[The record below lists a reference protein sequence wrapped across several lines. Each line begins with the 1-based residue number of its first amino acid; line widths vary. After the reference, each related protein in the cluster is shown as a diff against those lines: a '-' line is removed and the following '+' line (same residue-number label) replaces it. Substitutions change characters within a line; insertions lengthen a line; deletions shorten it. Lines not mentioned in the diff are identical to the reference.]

1 MATRRPCGVCG
12 NTYAEN
18 KDGALRKHKCVDALI
33 DVPAVPAAA
42 PDAAAED
49 APRWAALLR
58 ALPERRSQMAEAAA
72 AAAAV
77 EGALAARA
85 ALSAARADARARHGI
100 NLGVLGIEEVDR
112 RLQALGGPP
121 LAPGFGMLNAKL
133 ERLADAALAAERAEQ
148 PPPPP
153 AAKRAR
159 PAAAAGEEAWLAAVA
174 TLGAES
180 PTYPRRRETFGA
192 YGSSLV
198 PATRR
203 ARVVGTGVAG
213 AKTAFHAS
221 LAVAGA
227 NPAFYDSL
235 EAALEAADHGD
246 VVLLGPG
253 DWTLVARRDPKS
265 ATRGRGHA
273 VALRK
278 SVEILGAGRPR
289 VSVVAEA
296 PFHVLEAP
304 LVVSQA
310 HVRFADLDLVFPPPT
325 SSCRPKGASGR
336 LSADRALVEFD
347 GCRLVARGEGFD
359 DIVPQPLLAVQR
371 GAGAVLRRTVV
382 YCGPR
387 TASAA
392 VHVAHADAGP
402 VFLAN
407 ADLRCD
413 AGLTDALGVGVLVCL
428 RAISSSWSYAA
439 RGAPRASAGRAAA
452 RGAPLDRAALEDCPK
467 VVGVATSL
475 IRGADRGVHADREAP
490 AAFRRDV
497 ALEGG
502 TVVLACSPSVKHAAL
517 AAAAYAKKSKQPK
530 RPWDF
535 GKYDLTRL
543 LVIGHAGTSVF
554 RRVPKDVLALV
565 ASYVAADRILDM
577 VPNLRTQAKRRYEA
591 TKRTL
596 DSARNAAARAA
607 ALVEAAR
614 APGRVLDDAERCR
627 SLLVQVPGAA
637 DELAND
643 VELRKRYG
651 GLRAGVQHRDATDYG
666 IDDDVAADDY
676 AVTVPAPPSYAR
688 RCADHGKRFA
698 RSSSAAMTLGVC
710 TQGAD
715 PNDSHVALCVAGRL
729 RKAVTLVYNPRGEH
743 FEPRVKFGI
752 GLARRDQAAGFWS
765 GGPCPTCRRA
775 TSVVVDEAQVSA
787 AIWACL
793 PQRFRDW
800 AERDRLC
807 LSLCDRGHLS
817 GQLLPGGYAGCEC
830 CGGYGDMDY

>member
-42 PDAAAED
+42 PDAAART
-49 APRWAALLR
+49 PGR
-58 ALPERRSQMAEAAA
+58 ARRS
-72 AAAAV
+72 
-77 EGALAARA
+77 
-85 ALSAARADARARHGI
+85 
-100 NLGVLGIEEVDR
+100 
-112 RLQALGGPP
+112 
-121 LAPGFGMLNAKL
+121 
-133 ERLADAALAAERAEQ
+133 
-148 PPPPP
+148 
-153 AAKRAR
+153 
-159 PAAAAGEEAWLAAVA
+159 
-174 TLGAES
+174 
-180 PTYPRRRETFGA
+180 PRT
-192 YGSSLV
+192 
-198 PATRR
+198 
-203 ARVVGTGVAG
+203 
-213 AKTAFHAS
+213 
-221 LAVAGA
+221 
-227 NPAFYDSL
+227 
-235 EAALEAADHGD
+235 
-246 VVLLGPG
+246 
-253 DWTLVARRDPKS
+253 
-265 ATRGRGHA
+265 
-273 VALRK
+273 
-278 SVEILGAGRPR
+278 
-289 VSVVAEA
+289 
-296 PFHVLEAP
+296 
-304 LVVSQA
+304 
-310 HVRFADLDLVFPPPT
+310 
-325 SSCRPKGASGR
+325 
-336 LSADRALVEFD
+336 ALVEFD

-407 ADLRCD
+407 SDLRCD
-413 AGLTDALGVGVLVCL
+413 AGLADALGSACSCACARSRRRGPT
-428 RAISSSWSYAA
+428 R
-439 RGAPRASAGRAAA
+439 RGAPPPRPRRGRA
-452 RGAPLDRAALEDCPK
+452 PDRAALEDCPK

-502 TVVLACSPSVKHAAL
+502 TVVLACSPS
-517 AAAAYAKKSKQPK
+517 
-530 RPWDF
+530 
-535 GKYDLTRL
+535 
-543 LVIGHAGTSVF
+543 AGTSVF

-591 TKRTL
+591 TA
-596 DSARNAAARAA
+596 DAR
-607 ALVEAAR
+607 
-614 APGRVLDDAERCR
+614 
-627 SLLVQVPGAA
+627 VPGAA

-643 VELRKRYG
+643 LELRKRYG

-666 IDDDVAADDY
+666 VDDDVAADDY

-715 PNDSHVALCVAGRL
+715 PNESRVALCVAGRL
-729 RKAVTLVYNPRGEH
+729 RKAVTLVYNPRANTSSRASARPP
-743 FEPRVKFGI
+743 PRPGR
-752 GLARRDQAAGFWS
+752 GLLS

-793 PQRFRDW
+793 PARFRDW
-800 AERDRLC
+800 AERAASACPSATAATSGRPRAA
-807 LSLCDRGHLS
+807 RGLR
-817 GQLLPGGYAGCEC
+817 
-830 CGGYGDMDY
+830 GGYGD

>member
-49 APRWAALLR
+49 A
-58 ALPERRSQMAEAAA
+58 
-72 AAAAV
+72 
-77 EGALAARA
+77 ARPWRPA
-85 ALSAARADARARHGI
+85 
-100 NLGVLGIEEVDR
+100 
-112 RLQALGGPP
+112 

-153 AAKRAR
+153 PAKRCPR
-159 PAAAAGEEAWLAAVA
+159 AAGEEAWLAAVA
-174 TLGAES
+174 DLSAES

-192 YGSSLV
+192 YGSRPS
-198 PATRR
+198 TR
-203 ARVVGTGVAG
+203 A
-213 AKTAFHAS
+213 
-221 LAVAGA
+221 AVAGA

-253 DWTLVARRDPKS
+253 TGRSSRGATEERDAGR
-265 ATRGRGHA
+265 ATA
-273 VALRK
+273 ALRK

-310 HVRFADLDLVFPPPT
+310 H
-325 SSCRPKGASGR
+325 
-336 LSADRALVEFD
+336 
-347 GCRLVARGEGFD
+347 
-359 DIVPQPLLAVQR
+359 R

-413 AGLTDALGVGVLVCL
+413 AGLTDALGVGVL
-428 RAISSSWSYAA
+428 
-439 RGAPRASAGRAAA
+439 
-452 RGAPLDRAALEDCPK
+452 

-535 GKYDLTRL
+535 GRYDLTRL
-543 LVIGHAGTSVF
+543 LILGHAGTSVF

-596 DSARNAAARAA
+596 ESARNAAARAA

-614 APGRVLDDAERCR
+614 APGRVLDDAEKCR

-643 VELRKRYG
+643 LELRKRYG

-666 IDDDVAADDY
+666 VDDDVAADDY

-715 PNDSHVALCVAGRL
+715 PNESRVALCVAGRL

-743 FEPRVKFGI
+743 FEPRVKFGK
-752 GLARRDQAAGFWS
+752 GLPRRDQAAGFWS

-793 PQRFRDW
+793 PARFRDW

-817 GQLLPGGYAGCEC
+817 GQLLAGGYAGCEC